1 MVRNDRLRSEAKGK
15 DMFKLPKVTNER
27 PAVQRQK
34 QHSKHEV
41 QSFLC
46 SICGSNH
53 YTLILY
59 AHARSGRSGLAVR
72 CRTCTAS
79 IALFD
84 DENDF
89 I

>member
-1 MVRNDRLRSEAKGK
+1 
-15 DMFKLPKVTNER
+15 MFKIPKPTNEH
-27 PAVQRQK
+27 PAVQRQE

-41 QSFLC
+41 NSFLC

-53 YTLILY
+53 YDLILY
-59 AHARSGRSGLAVR
+59 AQALSRRSGLAAR

-79 IALFD
+79 TALFD
-84 DENDF
+84 NESDF